1 MSVEQAV
8 IKLQT
13 QQQAMSEDIR
23 AIDLAL
29 STSDKLRG
37 INEENAI
44 KAIEAI
50 LKRKEKGEKK

>member
-50 LKRKEKGEKK
+50 LKRQEKGEKK